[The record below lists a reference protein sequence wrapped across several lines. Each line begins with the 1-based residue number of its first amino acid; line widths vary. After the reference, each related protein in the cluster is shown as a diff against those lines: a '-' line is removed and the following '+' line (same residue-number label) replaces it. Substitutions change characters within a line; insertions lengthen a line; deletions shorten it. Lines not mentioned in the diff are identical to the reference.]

1 MAKLA
6 LILVNV
12 GSPDSFEKRE
22 AKAFIGN
29 MVSDRHVVNKP
40 YIARKFAAF
49 FAANFGAG
57 NFAKRLAECAV
68 NSRSALRHYTTA
80 FRAKISDRLSMQVL
94 SAYLYTGPSIDSAVQ
109 YARKKGATEFMF
121 LPLFPQYCWATT
133 QAARAKIEA
142 VMSKYKRQWCI
153 TDPYCSEDFYIN
165 ALCKSAENAVKNC
178 KTLLALYHS
187 VPNNIPELKRYALE
201 CEKTSA
207 LMAKTL
213 GCQVLTAYISARGS
227 EKKWLSPSGAK
238 TVGDL
243 AKSGKKN
250 LAVICP
256 GFAMDCTETLL
267 DVKRDLKKV
276 FIENGGKHFEYV
288 PCLNDSNLQ
297 SDVVEAIF
305 CKYE

>member
-6 LILVNV
+6 LILVNI
-12 GSPDSFEKRE
+12 GSPDSFERSG

-29 MVSDRHVVNKP
+29 MVSDRHIVNKP

-68 NSRSALRHYTTA
+68 GSRSALRHYTTS
-80 FRAKISDRLSMQVL
+80 FRSKISDRLSMQVL
-94 SAYLYTGPSIDSAVQ
+94 SAYLYTGPGIDSAVQ

-133 QAARAKIEA
+133 QAVRAKIEA
-142 VMSKYKRQWCI
+142 VMAKYKRQWCI
-153 TDPYCSEDFYIN
+153 TDPYCREDFYIE
-165 ALCKSAENAVKNC
+165 ALCKSAEKAVKNC

-187 VPNNIPELKRYALE
+187 VPKDFPEVNRYVCD
-201 CEKTSA
+201 CEKTSD
-207 LMAKTL
+207 LMSKRL
-213 GCQVLTAYISARGS
+213 GCRVLTAYISARGG
-227 EKKWLSPSGAK
+227 KNWLSPSGGQA
-238 TVGDL
+238 VVDC
-243 AKSGKKN
+243 AKSGKKS

-267 DVKRDLKKV
+267 DVKRDLKRI
-276 FIENGGKHFEYV
+276 FAEHGGGRFEYV
-288 PCLNDSNLQ
+288 PCLNDSDLQ